1 MKLAAALQERAD
13 INGKMEELRER
24 LNRSVLV
31 QEGEIPVED
40 PTELKSQI
48 DSLSKRLMFLI
59 GAINKT
65 NSLTKVGSS
74 TITQLIAKKDVL
86 TLKVGVYRDIID
98 TAASSTRR
106 ARNTEIKI
114 QSVISVKDW
123 QKEADEIAREI
134 RIIDNSLQE
143 TNWNTELIE

>member
-13 INGKMEELRER
+13 INSKIEELRER

-31 QEGEIPVED
+31 QEGETPVED
-40 PTELKSQI
+40 PKELKAQI
-48 DSLSKRLMFLI
+48 DSLSKSLIFLI

-65 NSLTKVGSS
+65 NSLTKIGDS

-106 ARNTEIKI
+106 ARGTEIKI
-114 QSVISVKDW
+114 QPVISVKDW
-123 QKEADEIAREI
+123 QKEADEIAKEVRF
-134 RIIDNSLQE
+134 IDNTLQE